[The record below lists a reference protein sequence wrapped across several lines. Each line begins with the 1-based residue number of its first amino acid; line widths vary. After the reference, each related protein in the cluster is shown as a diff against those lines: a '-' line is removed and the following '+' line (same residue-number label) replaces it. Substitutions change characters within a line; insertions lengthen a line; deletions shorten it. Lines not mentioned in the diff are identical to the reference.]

1 MRYMRCCS
9 SLSKS
14 SLQAWTSTIAVDVY
28 PDGPIQTQRLDI
40 LLGTGRGH
48 TGDYL
53 SLLPCVLKQMRLNG
67 ASADWL

>member
-14 SLQAWTSTIAVDVY
+14 SLQAWTSTIAVDVA

-40 LLGTGRGH
+40 LLGTGHGH
-48 TGDYL
+48 TGVFL
-53 SLLPCVLKQMRLNG
+53 SIAPCVFKQKQLNG
-67 ASADWL
+67 AITD